1 MTNCDCQPDEHCK
14 ICDPEFFEKLKQD
27 FKLTCKRCSKEFT
40 LRLLPKMIQ
49 AMEEIR
55 RLGSEPTGT
64 CPACKATNPDP
75 FTKMIMDAGITT
87 MTDMVKEDA

>member
-1 MTNCDCQPDEHCK
+1 MTNCNCQPDEHCK

-27 FKLTCKRCSKEFT
+27 FKLTCKRCGKEFT
-40 LRLLPKMIQ
+40 LRLQPKMIQ
-49 AMEEIR
+49 AMQEIR

-87 MTDMVKEDA
+87 MTDMVKDDA